1 MSGEAAGEDENKRVG
16 RPQFQGLTALPSGA
30 GAWHTVA
37 GASCARFCRACPD
50 PRRLDFSIV
59 ALASAVFGLLLALL
73 LVLTIPHV
81 PGAEGAGYWVL
92 ALVPLGVG
100 SALVGRGEALPALL
114 LMLRE
119 PVLLSGYAL
128 LLIGLR
134 QYLRLGQ
141 AWALAGAVVLS
152 AMVLSA
158 LFVALLP
165 SPQARLGVRVAGIA
179 VLMGAAVWSL
189 RGVREGALRGVR
201 VFLQGACG
209 LIVALAVLRLVVL
222 VLPIDPVSA
231 APWVNLAGM
240 VTTLSVLAVI
250 CGLVLLMTA
259 RMNEAL
265 LQLTIR
271 DPLTGVFNR
280 RGLDDAMATVLSFA
294 KRVARP
300 VALLACDIDHFK
312 RVNDTHGHALGDEVL
327 RELAQCLSTAFP
339 QADLVGRLGG
349 EEFAVVL
356 PGADAAAALREAER
370 LRTRVAE
377 HRFAAAGTGGL
388 ALTVSIGVA
397 SAPAA
402 QASWTELIARADAA
416 LYEAKNQG
424 RNRCVMAAAPSA
436 GPATRPGALMAGG

>member
-1 MSGEAAGEDENKRVG
+1 MCVRSLSRSY
-16 RPQFQGLTALPSGA
+16 RPTRLDYSIVSLA
-30 GAWHTVA
+30 GAV
-37 GASCARFCRACPD
+37 
-50 PRRLDFSIV
+50 L
-59 ALASAVFGLLLALL
+59 GLLLALV

-81 PGAEGAGYWVL
+81 PDAEGAGHWAL
-92 ALVPLGVG
+92 AFLPLGLG

-119 PVLLSGYAL
+119 PLLLSGYAL

-141 AWALAGAVVLS
+141 PWALAGAVVFG

-158 LFVALLP
+158 LFVALYP
-165 SPQARLGVRVAGIA
+165 SPSVRLGIRVSGIA

-189 RGVREGALRGVR
+189 QTVQEPALRGVR
-201 VFLQGACG
+201 YFLQGACG
-209 LIVALAVLRLVVL
+209 LIAGLAVLRLLLLLMPGASDGVQSL
-222 VLPIDPVSA
+222 VQ
-231 APWVNLAGM
+231 LAGM

-294 KRVARP
+294 KRVGRP
-300 VALLACDIDHFK
+300 VAVLVCDIDHFK
-312 RVNDTHGHALGDEVL
+312 RVNDTHGHGVGDEVL
-327 RELAQCLSTAFP
+327 RQFARSLDDAFP

-356 PGADAAAALREAER
+356 PGADEAAAVREAER
-370 LRTRVAE
+370 VRALVEESVFSAGAAELR
-377 HRFAAAGTGGL
+377 
-388 ALTVSIGVA
+388 LTASIGIA
-397 SAPAA
+397 CSPAA
-402 QASWTELIARADAA
+402 HASWKELIARADAA
-416 LYEAKNQG
+416 LYEAKSQG
-424 RNRCVMAAAPSA
+424 RNRCVVAPAAIDASSSE
-436 GPATRPGALMAGG
+436 PGHLMTEARA